1 MGKNIALVII
11 TVGVTIAGVKL
22 TALYGPFG
30 YLPTGILAMLGIYIR
45 GRVLDHL
52 EEREEKRKYA
62 ARVWGFIE
70 HTRFPGDDEE
80 LVRAQ
85 YHRDWLGKVE
95 NDLDVPVDTIIFQ
108 EDRPNEQW
116 EDYLVRLGD
125 ETAKLKEKRDRDLQK
140 AVHSERV
147 SRVHGKLTREWYY
160 RVALK
165 KKMPERPKSDLEMEI
180 IT

>member
-11 TVGVTIAGVKL
+11 TAGVTIAGVKL

-30 YLPTGILAMLGIYIR
+30 YLPTGILAMLVIYIR
-45 GRVLDHL
+45 GRVLGHL
-52 EEREEKRKYA
+52 EDREMKRFYA
-62 ARVWGFIE
+62 SRVWGFIE
-70 HTRFPGDDEE
+70 HTRGPGDDEE
-80 LVRAQ
+80 LIRAQ
-85 YHRDWLGKVE
+85 DHRDWLERVG
-95 NDLDVPVDTIIFQ
+95 NDLDVPVDTIIFR

-116 EDYLVRLGD
+116 EDYLVRLGE
-125 ETAKLKEKRDRDLQK
+125 ETAKLKEKRDRELQK
-140 AVHSERV
+140 AVSSERV

-165 KKMPERPKSDLEMEI
+165 KKLPERPKSNLEMEI